1 LKGLL
6 LGSFDVV
13 ENTKRKN
20 VLEVLDQKTSSF
32 NLIVNV
38 VNVKWYICRVLKFD
52 PSFTRFSLELKKV
65 ENPL

>member
-1 LKGLL
+1 L

-52 PSFTRFSLELKKV
+52 PSFTRFSLEFKKV